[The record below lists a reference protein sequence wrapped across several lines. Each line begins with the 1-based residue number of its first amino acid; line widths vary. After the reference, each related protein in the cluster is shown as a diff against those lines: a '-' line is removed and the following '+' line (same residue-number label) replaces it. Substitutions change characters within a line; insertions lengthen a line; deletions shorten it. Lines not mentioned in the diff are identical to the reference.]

1 MTISAG
7 VDEFLAAVPRLT
19 GADIGVVRAAA
30 LEIGPPARKE
40 ARRALKLSAAEKSSL
55 EKRARDAV
63 RQMDLTGGVAAVGA
77 DAVTSVLSATNAIA
91 SRHSLTAEQYAAL
104 TGPFAGFDVPIPAF
118 DA

>member
-19 GADIGVVRAAA
+19 GADVGVMDTAAW
-30 LEIGPPARKE
+30 EIGAPARKD
-40 ARRALKLSAAEKSSL
+40 ARRAVRLSAAEKSSL

-63 RQMDLTGGVAAVGA
+63 RLMDLSDGVPAAGA
-77 DAVTSVLSATNAIA
+77 DAIGLVFSATKAIA